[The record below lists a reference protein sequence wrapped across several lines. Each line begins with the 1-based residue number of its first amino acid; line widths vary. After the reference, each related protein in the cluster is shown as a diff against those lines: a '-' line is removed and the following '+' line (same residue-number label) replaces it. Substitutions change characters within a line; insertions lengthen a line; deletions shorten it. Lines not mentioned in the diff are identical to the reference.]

1 MTKDPKSR
9 ALLSALQKY
18 IESCKIDNETKDKR
32 EKRTI
37 PNVCGLCRHM
47 KIGKNELLR
56 RVANDP
62 KLADRISTVLED
74 SVINSDPTAG
84 TLSHCIKLIDSLR
97 DGEDDI
103 SHPLTVIFEHPDG
116 EETDNSTEDDT

>member
-18 IESCKIDNETKDKR
+18 IESCRLDNEAKDKR

-56 RVANDP
+56 RVSNDP
-62 KLADRISTVLED
+62 QLADRISTVLED

-84 TLSHCIKLIDSLR
+84 TLSHCIKLIDTLR
-97 DGEDDI
+97 DGEDDVP
-103 SHPLTVIFEHPDG
+103 SPLTVIFEHPDG
-116 EETDNSTEDDT
+116 EIPEEITEDTP